1 MTIPMKRGARDPQT
15 AAPSVRDVQA
25 ALKTKL
31 NISLVVDGIF
41 GTKTAQAVKSF
52 QTKNILPINGVVDTA
67 TWRLLSASLP
77 SPEPIPTPTPIP
89 PSPIA
94 GVRFG
99 SWVYGM
105 TSSPSKLT
113 ALETLLEQKLSV
125 ASYFYGYGDWFPVQ
139 IEKNFAANGTR
150 DVLLSWD
157 MGPYRY
163 STWTTGKHNAYLDNL
178 VSCAKS
184 YPYTVYVRPW
194 PEMNGDWQEFQPDAT
209 GSRLYGG
216 TYAEFIAAW
225 RYVVTYFRSRGV
237 NNIKWVFNPTTDIY
251 SGTTDVRNIWP
262 GAEFVD
268 VLGLDGY
275 NWGSGGLFAWQEFK
289 TIYSVQ
295 YARLTALH
303 PTAPVWVCET
313 GCKEPLI
320 NDGSPIDTIHSKA
333 AWISNMF
340 KDIPVYLPRIT
351 TVCWFN
357 EKKER
362 DWRIE
367 SSIGSLSAVKA
378 IL

>member
-1 MTIPMKRGARDPQT
+1 MTIPMRRGARDPQT
-15 AAPSVRDVQA
+15 ATPSVRDVQT

-31 NISLVVDGIF
+31 NVPLVADGIF
-41 GTKTAQAVKSF
+41 GTKTTQAVRSF
-52 QTKNILPINGVVDTA
+52 QAKNILPISGIVDIA
-67 TWRLLSASLP
+67 TWRLLSASLVVP
-77 SPEPIPTPTPIP
+77 KPTPMPAP
-89 PSPIA
+89 PKT
-94 GVRFG
+94 GVRLG

-113 ALETLLEQKLSV
+113 AMETLLERKLSV

-163 STWTTGKHNAYLDNL
+163 STWSAGKHNAYLDNL

-209 GSRLYGG
+209 GSTVYGG
-216 TYAEFIAAW
+216 TYSEFIAAW

-237 NNIKWVFNPTTDIY
+237 NNIKWVFNPTTDVY

-262 GAEFVD
+262 GTEFVD

-275 NWGSGGLFAWQEFK
+275 NWGNGGPFTWQEFK

-320 NDGSPIDTIHSKA
+320 NDGSPIDITHSKA
-333 AWISNMF
+333 DWISNMF
-340 KDIPVYLPRIT
+340 KDIPTYFSRIT

-362 DWRIE
+362 DWRLE
-367 SSIGSLSAVKA
+367 SSVASLATAKA